1 MFGAYQDQLPLLIDV
16 TPIVSTSLISTF
28 KCTKYKKGRLVLGSV
43 QLSKHLISFLKE
55 INQIVRGEGMARR
68 GGFGT
73 VIGVLRAIDRAGKAA
88 ERDRVRRQKAAERA
102 ENAYQR
108 ALAKEQKDAAR
119 YLQLQAKQRAQ
130 SDREHQKLL
139 DRAAFDS
146 EKAKLQAER
155 EAIKLEK
162 DAEKRRVLD
171 EKALARAKASE
182 EKARIQ
188 QEKARIQQEKEDLAA
203 ALEDAAEEFQ
213 ERCEER
219 RELRLHYVRSTLV

>member
-1 MFGAYQDQLPLLIDV
+1 M
-16 TPIVSTSLISTF
+16 
-28 KCTKYKKGRLVLGSV
+28 
-43 QLSKHLISFLKE
+43 
-55 INQIVRGEGMARR
+55 RGEGMARR

-108 ALAKEQKDAAR
+108 ALAKRTQRSSTSFTVWCQAAGPGWPWTSKTNR
-119 YLQLQAKQRAQ
+119 SRCFWFRKGKTPGRTRGNQAWKR
-130 SDREHQKLL
+130 RG
-139 DRAAFDS
+139 
-146 EKAKLQAER
+146 KAKGVGGES
-155 EAIKLEK
+155 
-162 DAEKRRVLD
+162 
-171 EKALARAKASE
+171 ASSSQGLSRT
-182 EKARIQ
+182 KARIQ

-203 ALEDAAEEFQ
+203 ALEDADEEFK